1 MEQQLTL
8 DNIKQQENLFL
19 FTITISNYGRWSMSY
34 SRCTIDSMV
43 TCRYND
49 TLYNIILSV
58 KQSYSNSWKWELGNF
73 TSCNVPKTNEL
84 PYIKLPTTHG
94 RFWTEYTYL
103 CTSFKAALLAFSND
117 FIKKGMQERFVKKR
131 KRIYKAFY
139 TEFLTT
145 NFNDSF
151 FLTLK

>member
-1 MEQQLTL
+1 MKEQLTL

-19 FTITISNYGRWSMSY
+19 FTITIFNYGRWSMSY

-43 TCRYND
+43 TCRHND
-49 TLYNIILSV
+49 TLYNIILYV
-58 KQSYSNSWKWELGNF
+58 KQSYSNGLKWGRYNF
-73 TSCNVPKTNEL
+73 AYCDMPKTNEL
-84 PYIKLPTTHG
+84 PYIKQPTTRG

-145 NFNDSF
+145 NSNDSF